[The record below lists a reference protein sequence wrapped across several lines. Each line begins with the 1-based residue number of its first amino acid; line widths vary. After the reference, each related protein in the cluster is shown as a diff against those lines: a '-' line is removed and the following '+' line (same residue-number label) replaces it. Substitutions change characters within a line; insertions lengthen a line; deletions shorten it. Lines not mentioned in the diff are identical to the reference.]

1 MLRGFSGGKQVI
13 KLSANTRNRSRVCLF
28 WKTMNEELFILKTI
42 MANYGWKWPLLLFLD
57 AIATVDVLTP
67 ASKNDGKHIEIRT
80 VHFAWPKVSFRFW
93 ENKQT
98 RRRLLVLA
106 NLSLVSPWNTTWR
119 GFNAINHKERGK
131 MADILNEVCQV
142 VMKIK
147 ANQKRRNVFNE

>member
-1 MLRGFSGGKQVI
+1 
-13 KLSANTRNRSRVCLF
+13 
-28 WKTMNEELFILKTI
+28 

-98 RRRLLVLA
+98 RRRLLARIGKFYHLFPPGIPPDVALI
-106 NLSLVSPWNTTWR
+106 PWIIKSVQRWR
-119 GFNAINHKERGK
+119 ISWMRSARWLWRSKP
-131 MADILNEVCQV
+131 
-142 VMKIK
+142 IK
-147 ANQKRRNVFNE
+147 NGEMSSMNNNYNIMITISRMGDHQTSGVYTVKFRK